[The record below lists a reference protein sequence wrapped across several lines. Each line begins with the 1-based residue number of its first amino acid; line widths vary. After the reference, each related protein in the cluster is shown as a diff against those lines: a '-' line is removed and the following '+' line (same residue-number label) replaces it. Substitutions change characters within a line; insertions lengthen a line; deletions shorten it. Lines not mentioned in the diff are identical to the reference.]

1 MTAIDNEL
9 TNNSARASGPGFQP
23 DPGAPANEPTHDP
36 THPQPWSIPMPSST
50 RAEPIEILLV
60 EDDAGD
66 AKRTM
71 DALKDGRLRNRITHV
86 KDGLEAMTYLW
97 REGEYANAPRPD
109 LILLDLY
116 MPRMNG
122 REVLAEVK
130 EDPDLRRIPVVMMT
144 SSEQEKD
151 IIAAY
156 NLHVNSYV
164 VKPVDM
170 DQFLGA
176 VRSIEHFWF
185 SIVKLP
191 AA

>member
-1 MTAIDNEL
+1 
-9 TNNSARASGPGFQP
+9 
-23 DPGAPANEPTHDP
+23 
-36 THPQPWSIPMPSST
+36 MPNST
-50 RAEPIEILLV
+50 RGEPIEILLV
-60 EDDAGD
+60 EDDSGD
-66 AKRTM
+66 AKRTI

-86 KDGLEAMTYLW
+86 KDGLEAMAYLW

-109 LILLDLY
+109 LILLDLN

-122 REVLAEVK
+122 QEVLAEVK

-151 IIAAY
+151 IMTAY

-164 VKPVDM
+164 VKPVDV
-170 DQFLGA
+170 DQFIGA
-176 VRSIEHFWF
+176 VRSIEQFWF
-185 SIVKLP
+185 SVVKLP

>member
-1 MTAIDNEL
+1 MSTLSFEN
-9 TNNSARASGPGFQP
+9 RPGRH
-23 DPGAPANEPTHDP
+23 PAE
-36 THPQPWSIPMPSST
+36 PQPRSNPMSVTSPGC
-50 RAEPIEILLV
+50 PIEILLV
-60 EDDAGD
+60 EDEPLD
-66 AKRTM
+66 AKRTT
-71 DALKDGRLRNRITHV
+71 DALRNGHLRNRITHV
-86 KDGLEAMTYLW
+86 EDGVEAMAYLR

-109 LILLDLY
+109 LILLDLH

-144 SSEQEKD
+144 ASEQEKD
-151 IIAAY
+151 ILAAY

-164 VKPVDM
+164 VKPVDV
-170 DQFLGA
+170 DQFIGA

-185 SIVKLP
+185 TVVKLP